1 MTQTSDMYSG
11 AKGPVN
17 IEVKT
22 EHTGNKN
29 EPEVVRPD
37 SFDVQPRIDIIVD
50 LEAPHARHNLNKLLF
65 KLYADSPYLRIFVNK
80 WSEWDD
86 FSHKDN
92 PTAPRA
98 TFFPGA
104 FQVFLER
111 KIISHYNMYTEK
123 EKAARSNQSRTNASR
138 MNSSHQNFVENETRE
153 SFGSQLEKFNM
164 QKQSRA
170 QVQAHSTLSSE
181 RKPAA
186 GAEIAESANDT
197 PNSDGEEDPNF
208 NAEEIAFKVRLQCH
222 KDRKKI
228 VKGLVKNGT
237 VHASEPS
244 PEKKP
249 KARRLVPI
257 EKANNSGMN
266 LMTKD
271 AGLVVLKETAEPE
284 EEEDT
289 LEDAK
294 NNLKANY

>member
-104 FQVFLER
+104 F
-111 KIISHYNMYTEK
+111 
-123 EKAARSNQSRTNASR
+123 
-138 MNSSHQNFVENETRE
+138 
-153 SFGSQLEKFNM
+153 
-164 QKQSRA
+164 
-170 QVQAHSTLSSE
+170 
-181 RKPAA
+181 
-186 GAEIAESANDT
+186 
-197 PNSDGEEDPNF
+197 
-208 NAEEIAFKVRLQCH
+208 
-222 KDRKKI
+222 
-228 VKGLVKNGT
+228 
-237 VHASEPS
+237 
-244 PEKKP
+244 
-249 KARRLVPI
+249 
-257 EKANNSGMN
+257 
-266 LMTKD
+266 
-271 AGLVVLKETAEPE
+271 
-284 EEEDT
+284 
-289 LEDAK
+289 
-294 NNLKANY
+294 